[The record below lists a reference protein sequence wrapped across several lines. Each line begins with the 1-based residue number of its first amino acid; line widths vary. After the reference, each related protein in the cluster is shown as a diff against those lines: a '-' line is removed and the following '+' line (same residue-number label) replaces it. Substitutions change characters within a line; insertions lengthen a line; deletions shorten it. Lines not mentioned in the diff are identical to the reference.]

1 MGINEQRGGHA
12 IISKGVVIWNIV
24 STPQVSIIPSSGY
37 YNNNEDSI
45 VFSLIQ
51 M

>member
-12 IISKGVVIWNIV
+12 IIFKGTVNWNVV

-37 YNNNEDSI
+37 YNNGDSI
-45 VFSLIQ
+45 VFSLNPFK
-51 M
+51 